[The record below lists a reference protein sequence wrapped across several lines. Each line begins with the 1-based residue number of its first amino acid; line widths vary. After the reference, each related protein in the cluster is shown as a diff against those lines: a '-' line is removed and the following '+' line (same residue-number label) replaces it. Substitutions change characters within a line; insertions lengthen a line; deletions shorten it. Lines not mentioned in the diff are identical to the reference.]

1 MRGKVI
7 KKYVEWK
14 GYDNSFNSW
23 IKKRF
28 SYLKMSYF
36 PESITN
42 KLKIEIEL
50 DFSIYATK
58 YDLKNSTGVDTS
70 QFSKND
76 LANLKSDVDKLDIDK
91 LKTVPV
97 DLSKLMNAANNGVIK
112 KDAYNTDKIDL
123 DKKNRGFWKKIPHV
137 SKLVTESALN
147 MKIGEVENKIPNA
160 SKLVTNSALNTKIE
174 EIEKNT

>member
-1 MRGKVI
+1 
-7 KKYVEWK
+7 
-14 GYDNSFNSW
+14 
-23 IKKRF
+23 
-28 SYLKMSYF
+28 MSYF

-97 DLSKLMNAANNGVIK
+97 DLSKLMNAANNCVIK
-112 KDAYNTDKIDL
+112 KDAYNTDKIGL
-123 DKKNRGFWKKIPHV
+123 DKKIEDFGKKYL
-137 SKLVTESALN
+137 S
-147 MKIGEVENKIPNA
+147 
-160 SKLVTNSALNTKIE
+160 
-174 EIEKNT
+174 